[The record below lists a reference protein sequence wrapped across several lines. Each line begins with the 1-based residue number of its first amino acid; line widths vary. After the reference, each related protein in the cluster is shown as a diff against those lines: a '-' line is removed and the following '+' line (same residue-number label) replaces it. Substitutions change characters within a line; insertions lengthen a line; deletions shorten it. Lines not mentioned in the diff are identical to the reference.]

1 MDGIVPFDFQK
12 NALRLNLKYIPG
24 LQAEHFLRLEEHG
37 ITKAS
42 HLVGQYFC
50 VDRDFLRF
58 VNFLTEMGIEN
69 EFALECA
76 NAINEKFG
84 KL

>member
-1 MDGIVPFDFQK
+1 MDGIVPLDFQK

-24 LQAEHFLRLEEHG
+24 LHEEHCSKLEEHG

-50 VDRDFLRF
+50 VDRDVSRF
-58 VNFLTEMGIEN
+58 VNFLMEIGIEN